1 MEVKIIVGDLV
12 RLAPRPGVKATW
24 SRNIGVVID
33 FVGLQNTGWTDPNE
47 LCAKVQWMGGSQTVT
62 GLPMLE
68 RVR

>member
-1 MEVKIIVGDLV
+1 MEVIIVGDLV
-12 RLAPRPGVKATW
+12 RLAPRPGVKPPP

-68 RVR
+68 RS